1 MQASVDEARRHL
13 DRLREA
19 LASPSPRAVDEILPD
34 LRKAVASLHELER
47 KLTQGEIT
55 NPNLAL
61 ELIAL
66 SREIGAVRRL
76 TDHGLE
82 LCNGWAVLLATAAGG
97 YVASGKPAPL
107 NPGSSLKI
115 EG

>member
-1 MQASVDEARRHL
+1 MQASVEEARRHL

-19 LASPSPRAVDEILPD
+19 LASPSPREIEEILPD
-34 LRKAVASLHELER
+34 LGKAVASLQELEQ
-47 KLTQGEIT
+47 KLAQGEIT
-55 NPNLAL
+55 NPSMAL

-66 SREIGAVRRL
+66 SREIGLVRRL

-82 LCNGWAVLLATAAGG
+82 LCNGWAVLLATATGG